1 LVSRAAS
8 DRELGARGMSAL
20 PAPRISRP
28 SVPQGRGAE
37 VIAPKAFQLEPA
49 ELLRALAEGRRGAK
63 EALFREHA
71 PYVERVLSR
80 VLGDGPDVADTI
92 QDVFLQV
99 FRNIGNVREPEKLR
113 PWIRTVT
120 VMTARK
126 RIRSRRRAR
135 WLRFWPFD
143 APELEVESHDADDV
157 TLSALRATYRVL
169 DRLPTDLRLVFTLRF
184 VEEMELTEI
193 AEATGVS
200 LATVKRHL
208 QKAQQRFS
216 ALAKTEPSLADRLNP
231 SGGQLDE

>member
-1 LVSRAAS
+1 
-8 DRELGARGMSAL
+8 MSAL
-20 PAPRISRP
+20 PAPRP
-28 SVPQGRGAE
+28 SLPGITPRRGAE

-80 VLGDGPDVADTI
+80 VLGDGPDVADAI

-99 FRNIGNVREPEKLR
+99 FRSVDTVRDPEKLK

-126 RIRSRRRAR
+126 RIRTRQRAR

-143 APELEVESHDADDV
+143 APELEVETEAPDDV

-193 AEATGVS
+193 ADATGVS

-208 QKAQQRFS
+208 QKAQQRFA
-216 ALAKTEPSLADRLNP
+216 ALAKTEPSLADRFSP
-231 SGGQLDE
+231 SGGNDE

>member
-1 LVSRAAS
+1 V
-8 DRELGARGMSAL
+8 
-20 PAPRISRP
+20 PR
-28 SVPQGRGAE
+28 RGAE

-49 ELLRALAEGRRGAK
+49 ELLRALAEGRRGAR

-80 VLGDGPDVADTI
+80 VLGDGPDVADAI

-99 FRNIGNVREPEKLR
+99 FRNIGTVREPEKLR
-113 PWIRTVT
+113 PWIRSVT

-143 APELEVESHDADDV
+143 APELEIASHDADDL
-157 TLSALRATYRVL
+157 TLSALKATYRVL
-169 DRLPTDLRLVFTLRF
+169 DRLPTELRLVFTLRF

-193 AEATGVS
+193 ADATAVS

-208 QKAQQRFS
+208 QKAQQRF
-216 ALAKTEPSLADRLNP
+216 AVLARTEPALADRFVT
-231 SGGQLDE
+231 SGGTHDE